1 MVNMWTNMPYLA
13 RVLAALHV
21 SCAEHGLG
29 DLAGV
34 SVFTVAVRDDG
45 DLQALELVTVVN
57 CRM

>member
-1 MVNMWTNMPYLA
+1 MPYLA